1 VFKLGLALFRLDYIS
16 CFLTVVATLL
26 VGRKQWTGLVLA
38 GINSAIVCV
47 IGVKT
52 AEYGFIPANVFCI
65 VTYALSVRSWRRDK
79 ATSKSAPAET
89 ASPVHHQPRIK
100 AASSSRS
107 ARFFSYSAGSYERWR
122 SEATERLMR
131 ARSSA
136 RNSA

>member
-1 VFKLGLALFRLDYIS
+1 MLRLALGLFKLDYIS

-65 VTYALSVRSWRRDK
+65 VTYAWSVRAWRRDHQLANQN
-79 ATSKSAPAET
+79 ATET
-89 ASPVHHQPRIK
+89 ATPVLHQPRVK
-100 AASSSRS
+100 LARSSRV
-107 ARFFSYSAGSYERWR
+107 FSYTASSYERWR
-122 SEATERLMR
+122 LQATERLMR
-131 ARSSA
+131 VRSAA